1 MTAIT
6 ASMVKDLRER
16 TGAGMMEC
24 KKALVEANGDVD
36 EAVTILRKRGIA
48 KAAKRAGK
56 VAAEGVVITR
66 VSEDNKAAVIVEIN
80 CETDFVGRD
89 ENFLGFANMVA
100 EKALSAES
108 ADVMSMT
115 DVEEQRQQLVH
126 KLGENIQIRR
136 AELIE
141 ATGCVAAY
149 NHGSR
154 IGVLVALD
162 KDNETLGKDV
172 AMHVAAMNPQS
183 VDESD
188 LDPAL
193 IAKERDIFSEQA
205 RQSGKPDNI
214 VEKMVEG
221 RIAKFKKEVCL
232 VHQPFVRNPDQTI
245 GQLLTAGD
253 ASILAMERFEVGE
266 GIEKEVV
273 DFAEEVRAQVQGD

>member
-1 MTAIT
+1 MTAIS

-56 VAAEGVVITR
+56 IAAEGVVVTK
-66 VSEDNKAAVIVEIN
+66 VSTDNKMAVIVEIN

-89 ENFLGFANMVA
+89 ESFLNFANMVA
-100 EKALSAES
+100 EEALSAQTS
-108 ADVMSMT
+108 DIMSMT
-115 DVEEQRQQLVH
+115 GIEEQRQQLVQ
-126 KLGENIQIRR
+126 KIGENIQVRR

-141 ATGCVAAY
+141 ATGCVTAY

-162 KDNETLGKDV
+162 KDNVALGKDV

-183 VDESD
+183 IDESD
-188 LDPAL
+188 LDPAT
-193 IAKERDIFSEQA
+193 IAQERDIFSEQA

-232 VHQPFVRNPDQTI
+232 VNQTFIRNPDQTI
-245 GQLLTAGD
+245 AQLLSAD
-253 ASILAMERFEVGE
+253 QASVLAMERFEVGE

>member
-1 MTAIT
+1 MTTIS

-24 KKALVEANGDVD
+24 KKALVESNGDVD
-36 EAVTILRKRGIA
+36 EAVVILRKRGIA
-48 KAAKRAGK
+48 KAAKRAAK
-56 VAAEGVVITR
+56 VAAEGVVVTQ
-66 VSEDNKAAVIVEIN
+66 VSADQKAAIIVEIN

-89 ENFLGFANMVA
+89 ENFLGFASTVVEA
-100 EKALSAES
+100 GLSAAS
-108 ADVMSMT
+108 ADVKEMSEI
-115 DVEEQRQQLVH
+115 EETRQQLVQ

-141 ATGCVAAY
+141 SIGCVAAY

-162 KDNETLGKDV
+162 KDNEALGKDI

-183 VDESD
+183 IDESD
-188 LDPAL
+188 LDSAV
-193 IAKERDIFSEQA
+193 IEKEREIFSDQA

-214 VEKMVEG
+214 IEKMVEG

-232 VHQPFVRNPDQTI
+232 VNQPFVRDPDHTI
-245 GQLLTAGD
+245 GQLLTAAD
-253 ASILAMERFEVGE
+253 ASIVAMQRFEVGE

>member
-1 MTAIT
+1 MTTIS

-24 KKALVEANGDVD
+24 KKALVESNGDVD
-36 EAVTILRKRGIA
+36 EAVVILRKRGVA
-48 KAAKRAGK
+48 KAAKRAAK
-56 VAAEGVVITR
+56 VAAEGVVVTQ
-66 VSEDNKAAVIVEIN
+66 VSADQKAAIIVEIN

-89 ENFLGFANMVA
+89 ENFLNFASTVVEA
-100 EKALSAES
+100 GLSAAS
-108 ADVMSMT
+108 ADVKVMPNI
-115 DVEEQRQQLVH
+115 EEARQQLVQ

-141 ATGCVAAY
+141 SIGCVAAY

-162 KDNETLGKDV
+162 KDNEALGKDI

-183 VDESD
+183 IDESD
-188 LDPAL
+188 LDSAV
-193 IAKERDIFSEQA
+193 IEKEREIFSDQA

-214 VEKMVEG
+214 IEKMVEG

-232 VHQPFVRNPDQTI
+232 VNQPFVRNPDQTI
-245 GQLLTAGD
+245 GQLLSAAD
-253 ASILAMERFEVGE
+253 ASIVAMQRFEVGE